1 MNTKVA
7 GIPAPCVSVVVPFFG
22 VGRTKIERLL
32 ASVAVQDYPGDREII
47 VIDNNVTPVV
57 VPGMFAEA
65 VRLLHEPE
73 PGSYAARNAGLRF
86 ARGTIIAFTDSD
98 CTCSPNWLSAGVA
111 ALSDDGQIGALGGA
125 VLVAPDGDRPL
136 CLTERYDQFFHMRQA
151 HYVSQMG
158 FAATANLFVRREVI
172 ERVGPF
178 DRRLR
183 SGGDREWCARL
194 RAGGHRLGYS
204 AQAAVRHEPRR
215 LPELL
220 VKSRRLAGQ
229 EMMHARLAG
238 RGLTSALYS
247 DIRFYV
253 ARTRRLFDLGEPL
266 GGPDRIAF
274 GAIGL
279 FLELVRLGELLRL
292 GLLGGESER
301 R

>member
-1 MNTKVA
+1 MKGA
-7 GIPAPCVSVVVPFFG
+7 GTLASCVSVVVPFFG
-22 VGRTKIERLL
+22 AGWTKVERLL
-32 ASVAVQDYPGDREII
+32 ASVAAQDYPGDREII
-47 VIDNNVTPVV
+47 VIDNNLTPVL

-73 PGSYAARNAGLRF
+73 PGSYAARNAGLRL
-86 ARGTIIAFTDSD
+86 ARGMIIAFTDSD
-98 CTCSPNWLSAGVA
+98 CTCSPNWLTAGAA
-111 ALSDDGQIGALGGA
+111 ALAGDRGIGAIGGA
-125 VLVAPDGDRPL
+125 VLVAPVGNRPL

-151 HYVSQMG
+151 HYVSRMG

-172 ERVGPF
+172 EQVGPF

-194 RAGGHRLGYS
+194 QAAGHRLGYC
-204 AQAAVRHEPRR
+204 AQAAVHHEPRR

-238 RGLTSALYS
+238 RGLTRALHS
-247 DIRFYV
+247 DIRFYL

-266 GGPDRIAF
+266 VGPERIAF

-279 FLELVRLGELLRL
+279 LLELVRVGELLRL
-292 GLLGGESER
+292 GLMGGESER